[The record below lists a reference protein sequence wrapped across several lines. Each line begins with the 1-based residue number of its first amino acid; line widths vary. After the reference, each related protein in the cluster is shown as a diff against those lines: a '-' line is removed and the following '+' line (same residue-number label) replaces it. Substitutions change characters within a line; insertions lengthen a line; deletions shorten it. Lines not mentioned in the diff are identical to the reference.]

1 MTSGIKTRLTSTCV
15 LGALYQNMGSDDN
28 VKNLNTRNCD
38 TQNFIDWICVL
49 WTVGVKDL
57 ENQERKEERSLK
69 S

>member
-1 MTSGIKTRLTSTCV
+1 MTSGIKTRLISKRASGV
-15 LGALYQNMGSDDN
+15 LYQNVDSDEN

-38 TQNFIDWICVL
+38 TKNFIDWICVL